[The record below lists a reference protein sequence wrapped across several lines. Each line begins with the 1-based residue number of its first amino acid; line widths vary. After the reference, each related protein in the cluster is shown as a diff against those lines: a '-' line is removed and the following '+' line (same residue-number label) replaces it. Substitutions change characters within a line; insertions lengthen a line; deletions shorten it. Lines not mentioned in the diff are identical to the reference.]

1 MYLCALPTDVTLVVP
16 FFRQDMLTIVQIF
29 PESFLGMPVMLLV
42 ITPEHTSLGSE
53 PLTCIPL
60 ADLHLEVLV

>member
-1 MYLCALPTDVTLVVP
+1 
-16 FFRQDMLTIVQIF
+16 
-29 PESFLGMPVMLLV
+29 MLLV

-60 ADLHLEVLV
+60 ADLRLEVLV